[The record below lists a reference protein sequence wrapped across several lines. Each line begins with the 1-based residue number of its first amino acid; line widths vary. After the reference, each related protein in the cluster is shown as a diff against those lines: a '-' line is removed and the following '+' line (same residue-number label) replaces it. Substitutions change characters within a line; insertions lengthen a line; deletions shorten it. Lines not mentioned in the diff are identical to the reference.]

1 MSRLYLLLVL
11 AATGAGAILLS
22 LLTFASANT
31 DLFAHQYPLL
41 LGANIV
47 VAVTLVL
54 LVAIQLRKLR
64 KDYRKGVFGSRLRTR
79 LLLALALMAILP
91 GLLVYGVSM
100 QFAVNSIESW
110 FNVRVDSAL
119 EGGLTLG
126 RNVLD
131 SLQADLLAKSRTMAL
146 ELGDKDASKP
156 GSLDRLREQAG
167 VKTATLFTSS
177 GQVVASSSADISSLL
192 PSLPNAS
199 QLRKAQLNHG
209 FAWVDGDAESGL
221 MLHALT
227 PASSNQSNVLLA
239 SNHLLQLTQPVP
251 SSISRSAENV
261 EAAYRDYQALQ
272 LGKQGL
278 KRIYTMALSLAL
290 LLALF
295 AAVAMA
301 VVLSKRMAQPLLILA
316 EGTRAVAAG
325 DFTPR
330 KTIETPD
337 ELGVL
342 TQSFNRMTRQ
352 LADAK
357 RDTERNREQLEAARG
372 YLESVLANLSTG
384 VLAFDADLTLRS
396 ANRGAITILD
406 DALDDVHKLPL
417 AAWGKHKVLA
427 NAIVDGFTAEPQVS
441 LLPWQR
447 ELEIDSPNGA
457 PKTLLVR
464 GSVLPSAVGYV
475 VVFDDIS
482 DLLVA
487 QRSAAW
493 GEVARRLAH
502 EIKNPLTPIQLSA
515 ERMQLKLAD
524 FLDGDNRDLLERSTQ
539 TIVNQVQA
547 MKNMVND
554 FRDYA
559 RMPPPTLK
567 TVDLNDLID
576 EVLGL
581 YEGSR
586 AQPIFSADRSLP
598 KVIADAD
605 QLRQVL
611 HNLLRNAQDALASS
625 ASPKIEIQTR
635 RTEQQAVVIV
645 MDNGTGFASQT
656 LARAFEPYVT
666 TKTKGTGLGLAIV
679 KKIID
684 EHGGDI
690 RLANL
695 ESGGAEIIIKLPLAV
710 EQQTA
715 EFAEV

>member
-1 MSRLYLLLVL
+1 MSRVYLLLVV
-11 AATGAGAILLS
+11 AAAAAGAILLS

-31 DLFAHQYPLL
+31 DLFSHQYPLL
-41 LGANIV
+41 MGAN
-47 VAVTLVL
+47 VAVAITLVV
-54 LVAIQLRKLR
+54 LVGIQLVKLR
-64 KDYRKGVFGSRLRTR
+64 KEYRNGVFGSRLKTR
-79 LLLALALMAILP
+79 LLLALALMSILP
-91 GLLVYGVSM
+91 GLLIYGVSM

-131 SLQADLLAKSRTMAL
+131 SLQSDLSAKARSVALDLAESGTVSPNR
-146 ELGDKDASKP
+146 
-156 GSLDRLREQAG
+156 LDRLREQAG
-167 VKTATLFTSS
+167 VRTATLLSS
-177 GQVVASSSADISSLL
+177 NGQVISSSSADLSSLL
-192 PSLPNAS
+192 PPLPNAS

-209 FAWVDGDAESGL
+209 LTWVDGDAESGL
-221 MLHALT
+221 MLHALV
-227 PASSNQSNVLLA
+227 PVNAVNGGLFGVEQ
-239 SNHLLQLTQPVP
+239 LLQLTQPVP

-261 EAAYRDYQALQ
+261 ETAYRDYQSLQ

-278 KRIYTMALSLAL
+278 KRIYTLALTLSLL
-290 LLALF
+290 LSLF
-295 AAVAMA
+295 AAVAVA
-301 VVLSKRMAQPLLILA
+301 FVLAKRMAQPLLILA
-316 EGTRAVAAG
+316 EGTQAVASG

-330 KTIETPD
+330 ATMETPD

-357 RDTERNREQLEAARG
+357 RDTERHREELEAARG

-384 VLAFDADLTLRS
+384 VLAFDAGFKLRS
-396 ANRGAITILD
+396 ANRGAITILE
-406 DALDDVHKLPL
+406 DALSDVQTLPIQQWSRHATL
-417 AAWGKHKVLA
+417 AS
-427 NAIVDGFTAEPQVS
+427 AIAEGFAQSGSE
-441 LLPWQR
+441 WQR
-447 ELEIDSPNGA
+447 ELEIESANGA

-464 GSVLPSAVGYV
+464 GSVLPSAIGYV

-482 DLLVA
+482 SLIVA

-515 ERMQLKLAD
+515 ERLQLKLAD
-524 FLDGDNRDLLERSTQ
+524 FLDANNRELLERSTQ

-559 RMPPPTLK
+559 RMPPPVLNTL
-567 TVDLNDLID
+567 DLNALID

-581 YEGSR
+581 YEGSH
-586 AQPIFSADRSLP
+586 AQPTFHADSGLP
-598 KVIADAD
+598 LILADSN

-611 HNLLRNAQDALASS
+611 HNLLRNAQDALANSI
-625 ASPKIEIQTR
+625 SPQIEIRTR
-635 RTEQQAVVIV
+635 LAGLQAELSVS
-645 MDNGTGFASQT
+645 DNGSGFAQQT

-666 TKTKGTGLGLAIV
+666 TKARGTGLGLAIV
-679 KKIID
+679 KKIVD
-684 EHGGDI
+684 EHSGDI
-690 RLANL
+690 RLSNRDT
-695 ESGGAEIIIKLPLAV
+695 GGAEILIRLPLAV
-710 EQQTA
+710 SVNAAIAATA
-715 EFAEV
+715 